1 MSKEYMVLLVE
12 KTEDDDSLD
21 IDGQP
26 GEVFMRFTEP
36 PSDDFLKRIAKSR
49 PSHRVYCLVGASSW
63 HPYDQ

>member
-26 GEVFMRFTEP
+26 AEVFMRFTEP
-36 PSDDFLKRIAKSR
+36 PSDDFLNRLAKIK
-49 PSHRVYCLVGASSW
+49 PKHRVYCLVGASSW
-63 HPYDQ
+63 HSHDQ